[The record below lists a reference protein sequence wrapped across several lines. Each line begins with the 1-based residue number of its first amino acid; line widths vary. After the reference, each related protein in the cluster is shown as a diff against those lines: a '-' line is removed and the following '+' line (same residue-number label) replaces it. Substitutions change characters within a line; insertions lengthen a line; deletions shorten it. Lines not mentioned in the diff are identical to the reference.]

1 MTDEPDLFPPN
12 PTPTASD
19 PQPLQVEVVAV
30 PTISTRTKKRWL
42 IALGALLGA
51 LLPALIEVGIL
62 GPQLAAQVHD
72 VCRSVL
78 PLALRS

>member
-1 MTDEPDLFPPN
+1 MTDLFDQNPVPDPAAL
-12 PTPTASD
+12 D
-19 PQPLQVEVVAV
+19 QQPVQVEVVAV
-30 PTISTRTKKRWL
+30 PLLETRTKKRWL

-51 LLPALIEVGIL
+51 LLPALIEAGIL

-78 PLALRS
+78 LLDLR